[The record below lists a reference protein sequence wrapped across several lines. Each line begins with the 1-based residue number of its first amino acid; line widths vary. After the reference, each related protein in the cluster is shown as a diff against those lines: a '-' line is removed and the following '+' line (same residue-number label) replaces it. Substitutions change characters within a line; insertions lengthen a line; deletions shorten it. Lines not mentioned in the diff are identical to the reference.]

1 LRYDKAEKREGDSK
15 AMAKQRKRRRS
26 SSQFGPVTETIVVGL
41 VVIFIL
47 SGGASIVNH
56 FIDGLGFHGLPS
68 GSNNVTD
75 LVLGALGIAV
85 GLAILVWRRFARNPS
100 TRWAAEVLGIRTV
113 EDIYALSPGQFE
125 QFVAFLFQQRG
136 FAARVVGHTGDEG
149 VDIELQLRNGQGP
162 VRMVAQCKRYRGSV
176 GQPIVREFYGSF
188 ANQAAEG
195 FLVTTGTFTQP
206 ARDWAASRPVKLIDG
221 AELLQ
226 WTEQVAQHLHHHPSV
241 PLHERVSMRKLTP
254 HT

>member
-1 LRYDKAEKREGDSK
+1 MSEGDGK
-15 AMAKQRKRRRS
+15 AMAKQRKRRQS
-26 SSQFGPVTETIVVGL
+26 SGQFGPVTETILVGL
-41 VVIFIL
+41 VIVFIV
-47 SGGASIVNH
+47 SGGASVVNH

-68 GSNNVTD
+68 GNGNVTD

-85 GLAILVWRRFARNPS
+85 GLGILVWRRFARGTS
-100 TRWAAEVLGIRTV
+100 TRWAAQVLGIRTV
-113 EDIYALSPGQFE
+113 DDIYALSPGQFE

-149 VDIELQLRNGQGP
+149 IDIEMQSRNGQGP
-162 VRMVAQCKRYRGSV
+162 VRMVVQCKRYRGSV

-206 ARDWAASRPVKLIDG
+206 ARDWAASRPLRLIDG
-221 AELLQ
+221 AELLR
-226 WTEQVAQHLHHHPSV
+226 WTEQVAQQLHHQLSGP
-241 PLHERVSMRKLTP
+241 PQTLTP
-254 HT
+254 P